1 MSIKS
6 RNILMIL
13 GGGYLIYIGTQLVL
27 QTRQSHPQNETMF
40 VAFGV
45 GFAVFGALVALFNL
59 WEIWKDVRGKK
70 KAEDDDS
77 YIEMIE
83 FDDEPEQ
90 VEERV
95 RKRKKPVT
103 MVKVE
108 RKEET
113 ALDIEDAKEEL
124 EAETVNIEEAVEMED
139 AAEMED
145 ATDSGE
151 TVETEEIV
159 VMEEEPV
166 ADGEDKDKGNRKAG
180 VARADKNET
189 DEGASTESTSTEEL
203 ELNPD
208 EAEEVFPT
216 EEIKLERI

>member
-13 GGGYLIYIGTQLVL
+13 GGGYLIYIGIQLVL

-40 VAFGV
+40 VAFGA
-45 GFAVFGALVALFNL
+45 GFAIFGAIVALFNL

-83 FDDEPEQ
+83 FDDEPEP

-95 RKRKKPVT
+95 RKRKKPVP

-108 RKEET
+108 RKEDMT
-113 ALDIEDAKEEL
+113 LDIEDVKEEL
-124 EAETVNIEEAVEMED
+124 EAETVNIEEA
-139 AAEMED
+139 AEMENAAD
-145 ATDSGE
+145 MEAVTDSGE
-151 TVETEEIV
+151 AAKTEEILV
-159 VMEEEPV
+159 TEEEPAV
-166 ADGEDKDKGNRKAG
+166 NEEKDSGKADEAP
-180 VARADKNET
+180 ADKNDT
-189 DEGASTESTSTEEL
+189 DEADEGTAAEEL
-203 ELNPD
+203 ELNPN

>member
-27 QTRQSHPQNETMF
+27 QTRQSHPQNETLF
-40 VAFGV
+40 VAFGA
-45 GFAVFGALVALFNL
+45 GFAIFGALVALFNL

-70 KAEDDDS
+70 KAKENDS

-83 FDDEPEQ
+83 FDDEPEP

-95 RKRKKPVT
+95 RKRKKPVP

-108 RKEET
+108 RNEDVT
-113 ALDIEDAKEEL
+113 LDIEEAKEEL
-124 EAETVNIEEAVEMED
+124 EAEAVNIED

-145 ATDSGE
+145 AAGMDAATDSGKAA
-151 TVETEEIV
+151 ETEEILV
-159 VMEEEPV
+159 TEEGPATNE
-166 ADGEDKDKGNRKAG
+166 EKDSGQTDEAP
-180 VARADKNET
+180 ADKNDT
-189 DEGASTESTSTEEL
+189 DEGTSAEEL

>member
-40 VAFGV
+40 VAFGA
-45 GFAVFGALVALFNL
+45 GFAIFGAIVALFNL

-83 FDDEPEQ
+83 FDDEPEPM
-90 VEERV
+90 EDRV
-95 RKRKKPVT
+95 RERKNHVQ

-113 ALDIEDAKEEL
+113 TLDIEEAK
-124 EAETVNIEEAVEMED
+124 
-139 AAEMED
+139 
-145 ATDSGE
+145 
-151 TVETEEIV
+151 
-159 VMEEEPV
+159 EEPV
-166 ADGEDKDKGNRKAG
+166 ADGEEKDNRKAG
-180 VARADKNET
+180 AAPTDKNET
-189 DEGASTESTSTEEL
+189 DEGTSAESTSTEEL

>member
-40 VAFGV
+40 VAFGA
-45 GFAVFGALVALFNL
+45 GFAIFGAIVALFNL

-83 FDDEPEQ
+83 FDDEPEPM
-90 VEERV
+90 EDRV
-95 RKRKKPVT
+95 RERKNHVQ

-113 ALDIEDAKEEL
+113 ALDIEEAKEEL
-124 EAETVNIEEAVEMED
+124 EAETVNIGD
-139 AAEMED
+139 AAGMD
-145 ATDSGE
+145 AATDSGKAA
-151 TVETEEIV
+151 ETEEILV
-159 VMEEEPV
+159 TEEEPV
-166 ADGEDKDKGNRKAG
+166 ADGEEKDNRKAG
-180 VARADKNET
+180 AAPTDKNET
-189 DEGASTESTSTEEL
+189 DEGASAESTSTEEL

>member
-27 QTRQSHPQNETMF
+27 QTRQSHPQNETLF
-40 VAFGV
+40 VAFGA

-83 FDDEPEQ
+83 FDDEPEPM
-90 VEERV
+90 EERV
-95 RKRKKPVT
+95 RKQRKPVP

-124 EAETVNIEEAVEMED
+124 EAEKGNVFIEKDAEIEKDAKIEKDAEIEE
-139 AAEMED
+139 
-145 ATDSGE
+145 
-151 TVETEEIV
+151 TVLT
-159 VMEEEPV
+159 EEEPV
-166 ADGEDKDKGNRKAG
+166 ANEEKDSGKAD
-180 VARADKNET
+180 AAPADKNET
-189 DEGASTESTSTEEL
+189 DEGTSAESTSTEEL

>member
-27 QTRQSHPQNETMF
+27 QTRQSHPQNETLF
-40 VAFGV
+40 VAFGA
-45 GFAVFGALVALFNL
+45 GFAIFGALVALFNL

-83 FDDEPEQ
+83 FDDEPEPM
-90 VEERV
+90 EERV
-95 RKRKKPVT
+95 RKQRKPVP

-124 EAETVNIEEAVEMED
+124 EAEKGNVSIEKAEKIEKDAEIEE
-139 AAEMED
+139 
-145 ATDSGE
+145 
-151 TVETEEIV
+151 TVLT
-159 VMEEEPV
+159 EEEP
-166 ADGEDKDKGNRKAG
+166 ATNEEKDSGQTDEAP
-180 VARADKNET
+180 ADKNDI
-189 DEGASTESTSTEEL
+189 DEGTSAEEL

>member
-27 QTRQSHPQNETMF
+27 QTRQSHPQNETLF
-40 VAFGV
+40 VAFGA

-59 WEIWKDVRGKK
+59 WEIWKDARGKK

-83 FDDEPEQ
+83 FDDEPEPM
-90 VEERV
+90 EERV
-95 RKRKKPVT
+95 RKQRKPVP

-124 EAETVNIEEAVEMED
+124 EAEKGNISIEKAEKIEKDAEIEE
-139 AAEMED
+139 
-145 ATDSGE
+145 
-151 TVETEEIV
+151 TVL
-159 VMEEEPV
+159 MEEEP
-166 ADGEDKDKGNRKAG
+166 AANEEKDSGKVDEAP
-180 VARADKNET
+180 ADKNDT
-189 DEGASTESTSTEEL
+189 DEGTAAEEL

>member
-40 VAFGV
+40 VAFGA
-45 GFAVFGALVALFNL
+45 GFAIFGAIVALFNL

-83 FDDEPEQ
+83 FDDEPEPM
-90 VEERV
+90 EDRV
-95 RKRKKPVT
+95 RERKNHVQ

-113 ALDIEDAKEEL
+113 ALDIEEAKEEL
-124 EAETVNIEEAVEMED
+124 EAETVNIGD
-139 AAEMED
+139 AAGMD
-145 ATDSGE
+145 AATDSG
-151 TVETEEIV
+151 
-159 VMEEEPV
+159 
-166 ADGEDKDKGNRKAG
+166 KA
-180 VARADKNET
+180 AAPTDKNET

>member
-40 VAFGV
+40 VAYGA
-45 GFAVFGALVALFNL
+45 GFAIFGAIVALFNL

-83 FDDEPEQ
+83 FDDEPEPM
-90 VEERV
+90 EDRV
-95 RKRKKPVT
+95 RERKNHVQ

-113 ALDIEDAKEEL
+113 ALDIEEAKEEL
-124 EAETVNIEEAVEMED
+124 EAETVNIGD
-139 AAEMED
+139 AAGMD
-145 ATDSGE
+145 APT
-151 TVETEEIV
+151 
-159 VMEEEPV
+159 
-166 ADGEDKDKGNRKAG
+166 
-180 VARADKNET
+180 DKNET
-189 DEGASTESTSTEEL
+189 DEGASAESTSTEEL

>member
-27 QTRQSHPQNETMF
+27 QTRQSHPQNETLF
-40 VAFGV
+40 VAFGA
-45 GFAVFGALVALFNL
+45 GFAVFGALVAFFNL

-83 FDDEPEQ
+83 FDDEPEPM
-90 VEERV
+90 EERV
-95 RKRKKPVT
+95 RKQRKPVP

-124 EAETVNIEEAVEMED
+124 EAEKGNVSIEKAEKIEKDAKIEE
-139 AAEMED
+139 
-145 ATDSGE
+145 
-151 TVETEEIV
+151 TVL
-159 VMEEEPV
+159 MEEEPA
-166 ADGEDKDKGNRKAG
+166 ADEEKDSGKAD
-180 VARADKNET
+180 AAPADKNET
-189 DEGASTESTSTEEL
+189 DEGTSAESTSTEEL

>member
-27 QTRQSHPQNETMF
+27 QTRQSHPQNETLF
-40 VAFGV
+40 VAFGA

-83 FDDEPEQ
+83 FDDEPEPM
-90 VEERV
+90 EERV
-95 RKRKKPVT
+95 RKQRKPVL

-124 EAETVNIEEAVEMED
+124 EAEKGNVSIEKDAKIEKDAEIEE
-139 AAEMED
+139 
-145 ATDSGE
+145 
-151 TVETEEIV
+151 TVL
-159 VMEEEPV
+159 MEEEPAANEEKDSGK
-166 ADGEDKDKGNRKAG
+166 ADA
-180 VARADKNET
+180 APADKNDT
-189 DEGASTESTSTEEL
+189 DEADEGTAAEEL

>member
-40 VAFGV
+40 VAFGA
-45 GFAVFGALVALFNL
+45 GFAIFGAIVALFNL

-83 FDDEPEQ
+83 FDDEPEP

-95 RKRKKPVT
+95 RKRKKPVP

-124 EAETVNIEEAVEMED
+124 EAEKGNISIEKAEKIEKDVKIEKDAEIEE
-139 AAEMED
+139 
-145 ATDSGE
+145 
-151 TVETEEIV
+151 TVL
-159 VMEEEPV
+159 MEEEPAV
-166 ADGEDKDKGNRKAG
+166 DEEKDSGKADTAP
-180 VARADKNET
+180 ADKNDT
-189 DEGASTESTSTEEL
+189 DEADEGTAAEEL

>member
-13 GGGYLIYIGTQLVL
+13 GGGYLIYIGTQLIL

-40 VAFGV
+40 VAFGA
-45 GFAVFGALVALFNL
+45 GFAIFGAIVALFNL

-83 FDDEPEQ
+83 FDDEPEP

-95 RKRKKPVT
+95 RKWKKPVP

-108 RKEET
+108 RKEDMT
-113 ALDIEDAKEEL
+113 LDIEDVKEEL
-124 EAETVNIEEAVEMED
+124 EAETVNIEEA
-139 AAEMED
+139 AEMENAAD
-145 ATDSGE
+145 MEAVTDSGE
-151 TVETEEIV
+151 AAKTEEILV
-159 VMEEEPV
+159 TEEEPAV
-166 ADGEDKDKGNRKAG
+166 NEEKDSGKADEAP
-180 VARADKNET
+180 ADKNDT
-189 DEGASTESTSTEEL
+189 DEADEGTAAEEL

>member
-40 VAFGV
+40 VVYGA
-45 GFAVFGALVALFNL
+45 GFAIFGAIVALFNL

-83 FDDEPEQ
+83 FDDEPEPM
-90 VEERV
+90 EDRV
-95 RKRKKPVT
+95 RERKNHVQ

-113 ALDIEDAKEEL
+113 ALDIEEAKEEL
-124 EAETVNIEEAVEMED
+124 EAETVNIGD
-139 AAEMED
+139 AAGMD
-145 ATDSGE
+145 A
-151 TVETEEIV
+151 
-159 VMEEEPV
+159 P
-166 ADGEDKDKGNRKAG
+166 
-180 VARADKNET
+180 ADKNDT
-189 DEGASTESTSTEEL
+189 DEADEGTAAEEL

>member
-13 GGGYLIYIGTQLVL
+13 GGGYLIYIGTQLIL

-40 VAFGV
+40 VAFGA
-45 GFAVFGALVALFNL
+45 GFAIFGAIVALFNL

-83 FDDEPEQ
+83 FDDEPEP

-95 RKRKKPVT
+95 RKRKKPVP

-108 RKEET
+108 RKEDMT
-113 ALDIEDAKEEL
+113 LDIEDVKEEL
-124 EAETVNIEEAVEMED
+124 EAETVNIEEA
-139 AAEMED
+139 AEMENAAD
-145 ATDSGE
+145 MEAVTDSGE
-151 TVETEEIV
+151 AAKTEEILV
-159 VMEEEPV
+159 TEEEPAV
-166 ADGEDKDKGNRKAG
+166 NEEKDSGKADEAP
-180 VARADKNET
+180 ADKNDT
-189 DEGASTESTSTEEL
+189 DEADEGTAAEEL

>member
-40 VAFGV
+40 VAFGA
-45 GFAVFGALVALFNL
+45 GFAIFGAIVALFNL

-83 FDDEPEQ
+83 FDDEPEP

-95 RKRKKPVT
+95 RKRKKPVP

-124 EAETVNIEEAVEMED
+124 EAEKGNISIEKAEKIEKDAEIEE
-139 AAEMED
+139 
-145 ATDSGE
+145 
-151 TVETEEIV
+151 TVLI
-159 VMEEEPV
+159 EEEPAANEEKDSGK
-166 ADGEDKDKGNRKAG
+166 ADEAP
-180 VARADKNET
+180 ADKNDT
-189 DEGASTESTSTEEL
+189 DEADEGTAAEEL

>member
-27 QTRQSHPQNETMF
+27 QTRQSHPQNETLF
-40 VAFGV
+40 VAFGA

-83 FDDEPEQ
+83 FDDEPEL

-95 RKRKKPVT
+95 RKRKKPVP

-108 RKEET
+108 RKEDMT
-113 ALDIEDAKEEL
+113 LDIEDVKEEL
-124 EAETVNIEEAVEMED
+124 EAETVNIEEA
-139 AAEMED
+139 AEMENAAD
-145 ATDSGE
+145 MEAVTDSGE
-151 TVETEEIV
+151 AAKTEEILV
-159 VMEEEPV
+159 TEEEPAV
-166 ADGEDKDKGNRKAG
+166 NEEKDSGKADEAP
-180 VARADKNET
+180 ADKNDT
-189 DEGASTESTSTEEL
+189 DEADEGTAAEEL

>member
-13 GGGYLIYIGTQLVL
+13 GGSYLIYIGTQLVL
-27 QTRQSHPQNETMF
+27 QTRQSHPQNETLF
-40 VAFGV
+40 VAFGA

-83 FDDEPEQ
+83 FDDEPDPM
-90 VEERV
+90 EERV
-95 RKRKKPVT
+95 RKQRKPVP

-124 EAETVNIEEAVEMED
+124 EAEKGNISIEKAEKIEKDAEIEE
-139 AAEMED
+139 
-145 ATDSGE
+145 
-151 TVETEEIV
+151 TVL
-159 VMEEEPV
+159 MEEEPAV
-166 ADGEDKDKGNRKAG
+166 DEEKDSGEKDEAP
-180 VARADKNET
+180 ADKSET
-189 DEGASTESTSTEEL
+189 DESASTEEL
-203 ELNPD
+203 QLNPE

>member
-27 QTRQSHPQNETMF
+27 QTRQSHPQNETLF
-40 VAFGV
+40 VAFGA

-83 FDDEPEQ
+83 FDDEPELM
-90 VEERV
+90 EERV
-95 RKRKKPVT
+95 RKQRKPVP

-124 EAETVNIEEAVEMED
+124 EAEKGNISIEKDAEIEE
-139 AAEMED
+139 
-145 ATDSGE
+145 
-151 TVETEEIV
+151 TVL
-159 VMEEEPV
+159 MEEEPA
-166 ADGEDKDKGNRKAG
+166 ADEEKDSGKAD
-180 VARADKNET
+180 AAPADKNDT
-189 DEGASTESTSTEEL
+189 DEADEGTAAEEL
-203 ELNPD
+203 ELNPN

>member
-27 QTRQSHPQNETMF
+27 QTRQSHPQNETLF
-40 VAFGV
+40 VAFGA

-83 FDDEPEQ
+83 FDDEPELM
-90 VEERV
+90 EERV
-95 RKRKKPVT
+95 RKQRKPVP

-124 EAETVNIEEAVEMED
+124 EAEKGNISIEKAEKIEKDAEIEE
-139 AAEMED
+139 
-145 ATDSGE
+145 
-151 TVETEEIV
+151 TVL
-159 VMEEEPV
+159 MEEEPA
-166 ADGEDKDKGNRKAG
+166 ADEEKDSGKAD
-180 VARADKNET
+180 AAPADKNDT
-189 DEGASTESTSTEEL
+189 DEADEGTAAEEL
-203 ELNPD
+203 ELNPN

>member
-40 VAFGV
+40 VAFGA
-45 GFAVFGALVALFNL
+45 GFAIFGAIVALFNL

-83 FDDEPEQ
+83 FDDEPKPMEDQ
-90 VEERV
+90 VRERKNHV
-95 RKRKKPVT
+95 Q

-113 ALDIEDAKEEL
+113 ALDIEEAKEEL
-124 EAETVNIEEAVEMED
+124 EAETVNIGD
-139 AAEMED
+139 AAGMD
-145 ATDSGE
+145 AATDSGKAA
-151 TVETEEIV
+151 ETEEILV
-159 VMEEEPV
+159 TEEEPV
-166 ADGEDKDKGNRKAG
+166 ADGEEKDNRKAG
-180 VARADKNET
+180 AASTDKNET
-189 DEGASTESTSTEEL
+189 DECASTESTSTEEL

>member
-6 RNILMIL
+6 RNILMTL

-27 QTRQSHPQNETMF
+27 QTRQSHPQNETLF
-40 VAFGV
+40 VAFGA

-83 FDDEPEQ
+83 FDDEPEPM
-90 VEERV
+90 EERV
-95 RKRKKPVT
+95 RKQRKPVP

-124 EAETVNIEEAVEMED
+124 EAEKGNISIEKAEKIEKDAEIEE
-139 AAEMED
+139 
-145 ATDSGE
+145 
-151 TVETEEIV
+151 TVLT
-159 VMEEEPV
+159 EEEPAANEEKDSGK
-166 ADGEDKDKGNRKAG
+166 ADA
-180 VARADKNET
+180 APADKNET
-189 DEGASTESTSTEEL
+189 DEGTSAESTSTEEL

>member
-27 QTRQSHPQNETMF
+27 QTRQSHPQNETLF
-40 VAFGV
+40 VAFGA

-59 WEIWKDVRGKK
+59 WGIWKDVRGKK

-83 FDDEPEQ
+83 FDDEPEPM
-90 VEERV
+90 EERV
-95 RKRKKPVT
+95 RKQRKPVP

-124 EAETVNIEEAVEMED
+124 EAEKGNISIEKDAEIEE
-139 AAEMED
+139 
-145 ATDSGE
+145 
-151 TVETEEIV
+151 TVL
-159 VMEEEPV
+159 MEEEPAV
-166 ADGEDKDKGNRKAG
+166 DEEKDSGKADEAP
-180 VARADKNET
+180 ADKNET
-189 DEGASTESTSTEEL
+189 DEGTSAESTSTEEL